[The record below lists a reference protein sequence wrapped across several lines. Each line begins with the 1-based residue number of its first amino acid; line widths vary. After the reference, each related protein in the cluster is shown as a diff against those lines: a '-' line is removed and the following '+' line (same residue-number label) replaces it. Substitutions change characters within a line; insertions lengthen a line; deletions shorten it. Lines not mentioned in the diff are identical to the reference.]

1 VKPMEKSLMY
11 SPANLGLTPQAIAD
25 ITAYLK
31 SL

>member
-1 VKPMEKSLMY
+1 MEKSLMY